1 MNKQKTLLQR
11 FTEYNAAN
19 RMPSAKKRTLLTVS
33 GGLDSV
39 VMLDLFSK
47 AAFPFAIAHCNFQ
60 LRGDEA
66 DADEAFVKDLG
77 DKYQVPVFV
86 KRFDTKAYAE
96 EFKLS
101 IQLAARE
108 LRYKWF
114 EELRQQHKF
123 KLVATAHHL
132 NDNIETILY
141 NFTKGTGLRGLRGIP
156 ARQGNVVRPLLFAS
170 REEIEKYADEN
181 KLAYRED
188 SSNAE
193 DKYTRNK
200 IRHHIVPL
208 LKEINPSLEK
218 TIGEKIELL
227 SEIEALYESRQRKV
241 SRQLFL
247 PKGSDIYIPLLKLKK
262 MPHASSILY
271 EYLKDFGFTS
281 SQVDDMLSV
290 IDEPAGK
297 QFITDRA
304 RVIKDR
310 RFFILTQLP
319 EQDVTVKLIEKGDS
333 EVSFNNFQFS
343 IATVQLPVVIEH
355 PSPQTE
361 FVDSSKLEF
370 PLLLRQWKA
379 GDYFYPVGMGM
390 KKKKVKKFL
399 TDLKLP
405 LHEKEKVLVLES
417 NQKIVWV
424 VGYRLDERFK
434 IIPQT
439 KQAHKLHVSKSN

>member
-1 MNKQKTLLQR
+1 MEFNRSKRLAGAKKCTLL
-11 FTEYNAAN
+11 A
-19 RMPSAKKRTLLTVS
+19 VS
-33 GGLDSV
+33 GGMDSV

-47 AAFPFAIAHCNFQ
+47 AEFPCAVLHCNFQ
-60 LRGDEA
+60 LRGEEA
-66 DADEAFVKDLG
+66 NADEAFVYELTQQYKMRL
-77 DKYQVPVFV
+77 YTE
-86 KRFDTKAYAE
+86 RFNTKAYAE
-96 EFKLS
+96 EFKVS
-101 IQLAARE
+101 IQIAARE

-114 EELRQQHKF
+114 EQARIEERMD
-123 KLVATAHHL
+123 LVATAHHL

-156 ARQGNVVRPLLFAS
+156 ARQGNIIRPLLFAT
-170 REEIEKYADEN
+170 REEIAQYCKEN
-181 KLAYRED
+181 NLRYRED

-200 IRHHIVPL
+200 IRHHVIPL

-218 TIGEKIELL
+218 TIGEKIEVLN
-227 SEIEALYESRQRKV
+227 EIEKLYEARQKKV
-241 SRQLFL
+241 TKQLFL
-247 PKGSDIYIPLLKLKK
+247 VRGSDVYIPLLKLKK
-262 MPHASSILY
+262 TPHASSILY

-297 QFITDRA
+297 QFITDKA

-319 EQDVTVKLIEKGDS
+319 EQDVTVKMIEKGD
-333 EVSFNNFQFS
+333 
-343 IATVQLPVVIEH
+343 AVVKLGNGELKIEDCELTRASDIGH
-355 PSPQTE
+355 PSS
-361 FVDSSKLEF
+361 DSELIDKSKLEF
-370 PLLLRQWKA
+370 PLLLRKWKA
-379 GDYFYPVGMGM
+379 GDYFYPIGMGM

-399 TDLKLP
+399 TDLKVP

-434 IIPQT
+434 VTPSSAGIA
-439 KQAHKLHVSKSN
+439 KVSFK

>member
-1 MNKQKTLLQR
+1 MSKQQSLYARFMEFNRSKRLAGAKKCTLL
-11 FTEYNAAN
+11 A
-19 RMPSAKKRTLLTVS
+19 VS
-33 GGLDSV
+33 GGMDSV

-47 AAFPFAIAHCNFQ
+47 AEFPCAVMHCNFQ
-60 LRGDEA
+60 LRGEEA
-66 DADEAFVKDLG
+66 NADEAFVFELVEQYKMRF
-77 DKYQVPVFV
+77 YVE
-86 KRFDTKAYAE
+86 RFDTKAYAE
-96 EFKLS
+96 EFKVS
-101 IQLAARE
+101 IQIAARE

-114 EELRQQHKF
+114 EEMLIEQRME
-123 KLVATAHHL
+123 LVATAHHL

-156 ARQGNVVRPLLFAS
+156 ARQGNIIRPLLFAT
-170 REEIEKYADEN
+170 REEIEEYCKEN
-181 KLAYRED
+181 NLRYRED

-200 IRHHIVPL
+200 IRHHVIPL

-227 SEIEALYESRQRKV
+227 NEIEKLYEARQKKAN
-241 SRQLFL
+241 RQLFL
-247 PKGSDIYIPLLKLKK
+247 LRGSDVYIPLLKLKK
-262 MPHASSILY
+262 TPHASTILY
-271 EYLKDFGFTS
+271 EYLKDFGFTP
-281 SQVDDMLSV
+281 SQVEDMLSV

-297 QFITDRA
+297 QFLTERA

-319 EQDVTVKLIEKGDS
+319 EQDVTVKLIEEKDEAVKFGNC
-333 EVSFNNFQFS
+333 E
-343 IATVQLPVVIEH
+343 LRIEDCETSVTRH
-355 PSPQTE
+355 PSSVTE
-361 FVDSSKLEF
+361 FIDKSKLEF
-370 PLLLRQWKA
+370 PLTLRQWKA
-379 GDYFYPVGMGM
+379 GDYFYPIGMGM

-399 TDLKLP
+399 TDLKVP

-434 IIPQT
+434 
-439 KQAHKLHVSKSN
+439 VSPSSTGISKVSFK